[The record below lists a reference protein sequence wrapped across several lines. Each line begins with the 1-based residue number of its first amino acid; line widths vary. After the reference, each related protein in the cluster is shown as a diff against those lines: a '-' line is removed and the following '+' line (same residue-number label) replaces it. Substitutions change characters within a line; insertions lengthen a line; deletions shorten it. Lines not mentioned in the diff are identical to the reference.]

1 MKLRRKA
8 RPRARLVLLAAGCI
22 AVGVLAGPGIAGAA
36 QNVVQSVLVTNTASN
51 PVPVQTQG
59 TIPVASQGTTQVAG
73 TVTVANQPT
82 PPAPEP
88 KPVSIQRRFTGS
100 IDDANHGAF
109 SQIVYQVPEGKQ
121 LTVEYVQ
128 IYTIKPY
135 EANGVSF
142 SVACGGTDDG
152 ANVQDAVYQQPEL
165 ASSKTWRLYGG
176 PMTLVVPG
184 GNCLVARL
192 HVLEADIPSNIG
204 LGVNGAMTGLL
215 TDEPGT

>member
-1 MKLRRKA
+1 MKLRSKA
-8 RPRARLVLLAAGCI
+8 RPRARLVLLAAACI
-22 AVGVLAGPGIAGAA
+22 AVGVIAGPGIAGAA
-36 QNVVQSVLVTNTASN
+36 QTVVQSVFVTNTASN
-51 PVPVQTQG
+51 PVPVQT
-59 TIPVASQGTTQVAG
+59 QGTTQVAG

-82 PPAPEP
+82 PPAPQP

-109 SQIVYQVPEGKQ
+109 STIVYQVPEGKQ

-135 EANGVSF
+135 EANSVSF

-192 HVLEADIPSNIG
+192 HVLETDIPSNIG